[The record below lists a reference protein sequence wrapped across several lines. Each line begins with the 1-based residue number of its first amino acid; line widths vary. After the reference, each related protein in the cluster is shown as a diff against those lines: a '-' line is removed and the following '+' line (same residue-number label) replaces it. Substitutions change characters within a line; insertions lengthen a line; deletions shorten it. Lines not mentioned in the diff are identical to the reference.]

1 MIELKNIQ
9 KAYGDK
15 DNAVY
20 ALSDVSLSITRGDF
34 VTIMGPSGSGKST
47 LLHILGLLDDS
58 TAGEYLLEKHPV
70 HGLPDRELS
79 RIRNEHYGFVFQSF
93 NLIPE
98 LTAIENVAL
107 PLRYAGTARKEAL
120 ERAYTLLADVGLDK
134 RAWHFPSQLS
144 GGEQQRVAVAR
155 AIANEPDVIMADE
168 PTGNLPSATGVEIMK
183 LLTDL
188 NAKGVTLIIVTHD
201 DHIGA
206 MGRTR
211 IRLRDGNIEEVHS

>member
-15 DNAVY
+15 DSAVH
-20 ALSDVSLSITRGDF
+20 ALAGVSLTIKRGDF

-47 LLHILGLLDDS
+47 LLHILGLLDQA
-58 TAGEYLLEKHPV
+58 TGGEYLLENHPV
-70 HGLPDRELS
+70 TGLSDRELS

-107 PLRYAGTARKEAL
+107 PLRYAGETKKAALARAL
-120 ERAYTLLADVGLDK
+120 GLLASVGLDK
-134 RAWHFPSQLS
+134 RAWHYPSQLS

-168 PTGNLPSATGVEIMK
+168 PTGNLPSGTGAEIMR

-188 NAKGVTLIIVTHD
+188 NAGGVSLVVVTHD

-206 MGRTR
+206 MGHTR
-211 IRLRDGNIEEVHS
+211 VRLCDGLVEAVAS